1 VLRHRLPAASKADH
15 MQFQWREKI
24 SDATRIVPSRW
35 TKMFFEFSRPFILLA
50 FGGWLFDDFI

>member
-1 VLRHRLPAASKADH
+1 
-15 MQFQWREKI
+15 I